1 VEGPGKV
8 WFRLVPEAPSP
19 AGGNLRERLERAVA
33 ANAAKLRL
41 EARRAARGESWTPV
55 AEISLTRQVDVNQ
68 SRLGFNPAND
78 GKGIKLRG
86 ITQWTR
92 PPVYAASRHGR
103 RLAGRI
109 SLAGMMGRRRSA

>member
-1 VEGPGKV
+1 MPQISQ
-8 WFRLVPEAPSP
+8 P
-19 AGGNLRERLERAVA
+19 ERLERAVA

-41 EARRAARGESWTPV
+41 EVQRAARGEAWTPV
-55 AEISLTRQVDVNQ
+55 AEISLRRQVDVNQ

-78 GKGIKLRG
+78 GKGITLRG

-92 PPVYAASRHGR
+92 PPAYAASRHGR

-109 SLAGMMGRRRSA
+109 SLTGRMGRRRST